1 MTDLLDQLASL
12 EATSGGPPSEAT
24 VAADIGRGRTALRR
38 GRLRAGG
45 LLSAAVLAAGAVAG
59 YAGTAGTHHPRRPAV
74 ALPQPGGT
82 ATRHHQQRT
91 AAKQHH
97 HGTAGLKHA
106 KIKLVDYSGQEPQGF
121 NVASV
126 PQGFGLQEQSSTGF
140 SFILGPPSADPN
152 PGSFI
157 GKLVVTAEAGS
168 ELGNWQHFGDQSV
181 TINGNPGRIGDDG
194 TATQLWFSVGHGV
207 VVDAQ
212 AWDSIGMTRQQLIDF
227 ANGVTTTPALQLSH
241 G

>member
-1 MTDLLDQLASL
+1 MTDLLDRLASL
-12 EATSGGPPSEAT
+12 EATSSGPPSEAT
-24 VAADIGRGRTALRR
+24 VAADLGRGRAALRR

-45 LLSAAVLAAGAVAG
+45 VLSAAVLAAGAVAA
-59 YAGTAGTHHPRRPAV
+59 YAGTAGTHHQQTTI
-74 ALPQPGGT
+74 ALPQHGST
-82 ATRHHQQRT
+82 ATRHHQQT
-91 AAKQHH
+91 ATKQHQ
-97 HGTAGLKHA
+97 HGTAGSKHA
-106 KIKLVDYSGQEPQGF
+106 KIKLVDYSGQEPPGF

-140 SFILGPPSADPN
+140 SFILAPPSADHN
-152 PGSFI
+152 AGSFI

-168 ELGNWQHFGDQSV
+168 ELGDWQHFGDQSV

-194 TATQLWFSVGHGV
+194 TATQLWFSVGNGV

-212 AWDSIGMTRQQLIDF
+212 AWDSIGMTHQQLVDF